1 MSKEYILNPENK
13 RYTVHPIKEKEMFA
27 MYKTAM
33 AAYWTPEE
41 IDFSEDY
48 EGFKKLSEEAQYFIK
63 MILAFFAASD
73 GLVNENLMERFT
85 NEVQIMEALMFYG
98 FQVMIE
104 NVHGETY
111 SLMLDNITRDKE
123 EKDKLLNAI
132 ENFDCIKKKA
142 EWAFKWIESDA
153 PFSQR
158 LIAFAIVEGVFFSG
172 SFCAIFWLKKRNL
185 MPGLCDSNEL
195 IARDEGMHTNF
206 ACLLYKYIIKKVPEK
221 MIHSMFEEAV
231 EIEREFIC
239 ESLPC
244 SLVGMNNDLMHQ
256 YIKYVADRLLLQL
269 GYNKIWSC
277 SNPFDFMESMSLEG
291 KTNFFES
298 RPTQYQ
304 NSHVLNKGKNSS
316 VNSFQLME
324 DF

>member
-1 MSKEYILNPENK
+1 MSKEYLLNCENK
-13 RYTVHPIKEKEMFA
+13 RYTVHPIKEKEMFQ

-41 IDFSEDY
+41 IDFSNDY
-48 EGFKKLSEEAQYFIK
+48 EDFKKLNDDAQYFIK

-85 NEVQIMEALMFYG
+85 NEVQVMEALMFYG
-98 FQVMIE
+98 FQVMME

-111 SLMLDNITRDKE
+111 SLMLDNVTRDKD

-132 ENFDCIKKKA
+132 ENFDCIKQKALWMKK
-142 EWAFKWIESDA
+142 WMNSDS
-153 PFSQR
+153 PFVQR
-158 LIAFAIVEGVFFSG
+158 VIAFACVEGIFFSG
-172 SFCAIFWLKKRNL
+172 SFAAIFWLKKQNV

-195 IARDEGMHTNF
+195 IARDEGMHTEF
-206 ACLLYKYIIKKVPEK
+206 ACLIKQKCSTILEKETVHEIIK
-221 MIHSMFEEAV
+221 EAV
-231 EIEREFIC
+231 EIEKGFMC

-244 SLVGMNNDLMHQ
+244 AMIGMNQEKMSE
-256 YIKYVADRLLLQL
+256 YIEYVADRLLVMLN
-269 GYNKIWSC
+269 YEKIWNTK
-277 SNPFDFMESMSLEG
+277 NPFDFMESISMQG

-304 NSHVLNKGKNSS
+304 KAAVLNTGREN
-316 VNSFQLME
+316 VFE
-324 DF
+324 VDDDF

>member
-1 MSKEYILNPENK
+1 MSKEYLLNSENK
-13 RYTVHPIKEKEMFA
+13 RYTVHPIKEKEMFQ

-41 IDFSEDY
+41 IDFSGDY
-48 EGFKKLSEEAQYFIK
+48 EDFKKLNDDAQHFIK

-85 NEVQIMEALMFYG
+85 NEVQVMEALMFYG
-98 FQVMIE
+98 FQVMME

-111 SLMLDNITRDKE
+111 SLMLDNVTRDKD

-132 ENFDCIKKKA
+132 ENFDCIKQKA
-142 EWAFKWIESDA
+142 LWMRKWMNSDS
-153 PFSQR
+153 PFVQR
-158 LIAFAIVEGVFFSG
+158 VIAFACVEGIFFSG
-172 SFCAIFWLKKRNL
+172 SFAAIFWLKKQNV

-195 IARDEGMHTNF
+195 IARDEGMHTEF
-206 ACLLYKYIIKKVPEK
+206 ACLIKQKCSTKLEQDTVHE
-221 MIHSMFEEAV
+221 IVREAV
-231 EIEREFIC
+231 EIEKGFMC
-239 ESLPC
+239 DSLPC
-244 SLVGMNNDLMHQ
+244 AMIGMNQDKMSE
-256 YIKYVADRLLLQL
+256 YIEYVADRLLVMLN
-269 GYNKIWSC
+269 YEKIWNTK
-277 SNPFDFMESMSLEG
+277 NPFDFMESISMQG

-304 NSHVLNKGKNSS
+304 KAAVLNTGRKN
-316 VNSFQLME
+316 VFEVDE

>member
-1 MSKEYILNPENK
+1 MSKEYILNPKNK
-13 RYTVHPIKEKEMFA
+13 RYTVHPIKEKEMFE

-48 EGFKKLSEEAQYFIK
+48 DGFKKLSTEAQYFIK

-123 EKDKLLNAI
+123 EKEKLLNAI
-132 ENFDCIKKKA
+132 ENFDCIKQKADWMKK
-142 EWAFKWIESDA
+142 WMKSDA
-153 PFSQR
+153 PFVQR
-158 LIAFAIVEGVFFSG
+158 VIAFACVEGIFFSG
-172 SFCAIFWLKKRNL
+172 SFAAIFWLKKQNV

-195 IARDEGMHTNF
+195 IARDEGMHTEF
-206 ACLLYKYIIKKVPEK
+206 ACLIKNKCSTVLEQKIINQIIK
-221 MIHSMFEEAV
+221 EAV
-231 EIEREFIC
+231 DIEKKFMC

-244 SLVGMNNDLMHQ
+244 NMIGMNQDKMSE
-256 YIKYVADRLLLQL
+256 YIEYVADRLLIMLN
-269 GYNKIWSC
+269 YEKIWNT
-277 SNPFDFMESMSLEG
+277 SNPFDFMESISMQG

-304 NSHVLNKGKNSS
+304 KAAVLNTGRYN
-316 VNSFQLME
+316 VFEADE

>member
-1 MSKEYILNPENK
+1 MSGEYLLNPKNK
-13 RYTVHPIKEKEMFA
+13 RYTVHPIKEPEMFS

-41 IDFSEDY
+41 IDFSGDY
-48 EGFKKLSEEAQYFIK
+48 EDFKKLNDDAQHFVK

-85 NEVQIMEALMFYG
+85 NEVQVMEALMFYG

-111 SLMLDNITRDKE
+111 SLMLDNVTRDKE
-123 EKDKLLNAI
+123 EKDKLLNAV

-142 EWAFKWIESDA
+142 LWMKKWMNSDA
-153 PFSQR
+153 PFVQR
-158 LIAFAIVEGVFFSG
+158 VIAFACVEGIFFSG
-172 SFCAIFWLKKRNL
+172 SFAAIFWLKKQNV

-195 IARDEGMHTNF
+195 ISRDEGMHTEF
-206 ACLLYKYIIKKVPEK
+206 ACLIKKHCSTEINQETVYQ
-221 MIHSMFEEAV
+221 IVSEAV
-231 EIEREFIC
+231 EIEKEFMC

-244 SLVGMNNDLMHQ
+244 AMIGMNQDKMSE
-256 YIKYVADRLLLQL
+256 YIEYVADRLLLML
-269 GYNKIWSC
+269 EYEKKWNTK
-277 SNPFDFMESMSLEG
+277 NPFDFMESISMQG

-304 NSHVLNKGKNSS
+304 KAAVLNTGREN
-316 VNSFQLME
+316 VFDVDD

>member
-1 MSKEYILNPENK
+1 MSEEYILNTENK
-13 RYTVHPIKEKEMFA
+13 RYTVHPIKEKEMFE

-48 EGFKKLSEEAQYFIK
+48 DGFKKLSTEAQYFIK

-123 EKDKLLNAI
+123 EKEKLLNAI
-132 ENFDCIKKKA
+132 ENFDCIKQKADWMKK
-142 EWAFKWIESDA
+142 WMKSDA
-153 PFSQR
+153 PFVQR
-158 LIAFAIVEGVFFSG
+158 VIAFACVEGIFFSG
-172 SFCAIFWLKKRNL
+172 SFAAIFWLKKQNV

-195 IARDEGMHTNF
+195 IARDEGMHTEF
-206 ACLLYKYIIKKVPEK
+206 ACLIKNKCSTVLEQKIINQIIK
-221 MIHSMFEEAV
+221 EAV
-231 EIEREFIC
+231 DIEKKFMC

-244 SLVGMNNDLMHQ
+244 NMIGMNQDKMSE
-256 YIKYVADRLLLQL
+256 YIEYVADRLLIMLN
-269 GYNKIWSC
+269 YEKIWNT
-277 SNPFDFMESMSLEG
+277 SNPFDFMESISMQG

-304 NSHVLNKGKNSS
+304 KAAVLNTGRNN
-316 VNSFQLME
+316 VFEADE

>member
-1 MSKEYILNPENK
+1 MSEEYLLNSDNK
-13 RYTVHPIKEKEMFA
+13 RYTVHPIKEKEMFQ

-41 IDFSEDY
+41 IDFSGDY
-48 EGFKKLSEEAQYFIK
+48 EDFKKLNDDAQHFIK

-85 NEVQIMEALMFYG
+85 NEVQVMEALMFYG
-98 FQVMIE
+98 FQVMME

-111 SLMLDNITRDKE
+111 SLMLDNVTRDKD
-123 EKDKLLNAI
+123 EKDKLLNAV
-132 ENFDCIKKKA
+132 ENFDCIKQKALWMKK
-142 EWAFKWIESDA
+142 WMNSDA
-153 PFSQR
+153 PFVQR
-158 LIAFAIVEGVFFSG
+158 VIAFACVEGIFFSG
-172 SFCAIFWLKKRNL
+172 SFAAIFWLKKQNV

-195 IARDEGMHTNF
+195 IARDEGMHTEF
-206 ACLLYKYIIKKVPEK
+206 ACLVKKKCSTKLDTEVVHEIVK
-221 MIHSMFEEAV
+221 EAV
-231 EIEREFIC
+231 EIEKGFMC

-244 SLVGMNNDLMHQ
+244 AMIGMNQDKMSE
-256 YIKYVADRLLLQL
+256 YIEYVADRLLVML
-269 GYNKIWSC
+269 NFEKIWNTK
-277 SNPFDFMESMSLEG
+277 NPFDFMESISMQG

-304 NSHVLNKGKNSS
+304 KAAVLNTGREN
-316 VNSFQLME
+316 VFEVDE

>member
-1 MSKEYILNPENK
+1 MSEEYLLNPENK
-13 RYTVHPIKEKEMFA
+13 RYTVHPIKEEEMFQ

-41 IDFSEDY
+41 IDFSDDY
-48 EGFKKLSEEAQYFIK
+48 EDFTKMSDDAQHFIK

-85 NEVQIMEALMFYG
+85 NEVQVMEALMFYG

-111 SLMLDNITRDKE
+111 SLMLDNITRDKD
-123 EKDKLLNAI
+123 EKDTLLNAV

-142 EWAFKWIESDA
+142 QWMKKWMSSNS
-153 PFSQR
+153 PFVQR
-158 LIAFAIVEGVFFSG
+158 VIAFACVEGIFFSG
-172 SFCAIFWLKKRNL
+172 SFAAIFWLKKQNV

-195 IARDEGMHTNF
+195 IARDEGMHTEF
-206 ACLLYKYIIKKVPEK
+206 ACLIKTKCTTLIDQETVHEIVK
-221 MIHSMFEEAV
+221 EAV
-231 EIEREFIC
+231 EIEKEFMC

-244 SLVGMNNDLMHQ
+244 AMIGMNKEKMSE
-256 YIKYVADRLLLQL
+256 YIEYVADRLLLML
-269 GYNKIWSC
+269 DFEKIWNTK
-277 SNPFDFMESMSLEG
+277 NPFDFMESISMQG

-304 NSHVLNKGKNSS
+304 KAAVLNTGREN
-316 VNSFQLME
+316 VFDADD

>member
-1 MSKEYILNPENK
+1 MSEEYLLNPENK
-13 RYTVHPIKEKEMFA
+13 RYTVHPIKEPEMFS

-41 IDFSEDY
+41 IDFSSDY
-48 EGFKKLSEEAQYFIK
+48 EDFKKLNDEAQYFIK

-73 GLVNENLMERFT
+73 GLVNENLMDRFT
-85 NEVQIMEALMFYG
+85 NEVQVMEALMFYG

-111 SLMLDNITRDKE
+111 SLMLDNVTRDKD
-123 EKDKLLNAI
+123 EKEKLLNAV

-142 EWAFKWIESDA
+142 LWMKKWMNSDV
-153 PFSQR
+153 PFVQR
-158 LIAFAIVEGVFFSG
+158 VVAFACVEGIFFSG
-172 SFCAIFWLKKRNL
+172 SFAAIFWLKKQNV

-195 IARDEGMHTNF
+195 ISRDEGMHTEF
-206 ACLLYKYIIKKVPEK
+206 ACLIKKNCSTKISKETIN
-221 MIHSMFEEAV
+221 MIIGEAV
-231 EIEREFIC
+231 EIEKEFMC

-244 SLVGMNNDLMHQ
+244 AMIGMNQDKMSE
-256 YIKYVADRLLLQL
+256 YIEYVADRLLLML
-269 GYNKIWSC
+269 EYEKKWNTK
-277 SNPFDFMESMSLEG
+277 NPFDFMESISMQG

-304 NSHVLNKGKNSS
+304 KPAVLNTGREN
-316 VNSFQLME
+316 VFDADE